1 MGWKAIHRWLGLT
14 VGLLAVVLGITG
26 AFLAV
31 DPVQQAW
38 QAPSAQHD
46 LPVATLVARLSGT
59 VPGAEEIRRL
69 PSGAIVVYSF
79 AGDQPQASYV
89 DPADGRVL
97 GAWQASTLPRWVK
110 NLHRSLLLG
119 DAGRWG
125 AAATALVMGVLC
137 LSALVLLLRRMG
149 GWRRLAGRV
158 RGTLAQRIHV
168 VAGRVVL
175 AVLCLTSLTAL
186 TMSASTLGLV
196 ELDTRAEPEVFSV
209 VGDKPVPSGS
219 QLAAL
224 QGFAVGDLRQ
234 LTLPSPT
241 DPEDTWKIVTAQ
253 GRGWIDRHSGR
264 MLAWQD
270 ATLAQR
276 VYDWALVL
284 HTGEAAWLW
293 AVVLGVSGASVLLFW
308 LSGAIIWWQA
318 RELTPHITGNTPLA
332 QADVLIFVAS
342 EGGSTWGFAQ
352 TLHKALSQGQHR
364 VHTSALENF
373 RTTAATRQVF
383 VLAATY
389 GEGQAPAHASQA
401 LDTIARLDAGTVPV
415 TVLGFGDRQFPAFC
429 AFAVALDHMLRQ
441 RGWPALLPLECLH
454 QQSGQ
459 QFARWGDALAEA
471 LGEQVVLEHVP
482 RVPPVATLTLV
493 ARQDYTGASGQSAS
507 ILRFVWPAG
516 SLGARGGLA
525 RFAAGDLV
533 GIVPPGSGVPRYY
546 SLASG
551 SEDGFLE
558 ICVRQMPGGLC
569 STHLLGLKTGEAI
582 SAFIRPNPGFALP
595 RGRRPVLLIGAGTG
609 VAPLAGFIRRN
620 DRHRP
625 MHLYF
630 GGRDPA
636 RDFYFGPEL
645 QGWLGDGRLA
655 TLQTV
660 FSRIPDGGGYVQ
672 DALRRDAERV
682 RELVAQGAIVR
693 VCGSR
698 AMASGVA
705 ESLDVLLA
713 PLHLSVA
720 QAEGQGALCRR
731 CLLTPQPPSNAPACT
746 VPRWAHA
753 GPPASTPTASSTCPP
768 CSTTSQR
775 RCSWWT
781 SRCRP
786 GRRRAIWCA

>member
-14 VGLLAVVLGITG
+14 VGTLAVVLGVTG
-26 AFLAV
+26 AILAI

-38 QAPSAQHD
+38 QAPAAPGD
-46 LPVATLVARLSGT
+46 LPVATLVERVTRT
-59 VPGAEEIRRL
+59 VPGAGEIRHQ
-69 PSGAIVVYSF
+69 PSGAIVVFSF

-97 GAWQASTLPRWVK
+97 GAWQPSALPRWVK

-125 AAATALVMGVLC
+125 AAGIALAMGLLC
-137 LSALVLLLRRMG
+137 VSALVLLLRRMG
-149 GWRRLAGRV
+149 GWRRLAARV
-158 RGTLAQRIHV
+158 RGSLAQRIHV

-196 ELDTRAEPEVFSV
+196 KLDTRIEPEVLSV
-209 VGDKPVPSGS
+209 VTGKPDLPGA
-219 QLAAL
+219 QFATL
-224 QGFAVGDLRQ
+224 QGLAVQDLRK
-234 LTLPSPT
+234 LNLPDAT
-241 DPEDTWKIVTAQ
+241 DPEDTWKVATAQ
-253 GRGWIDRHSGR
+253 GQGWIDRYSGQ

-276 VYDWALVL
+276 VYDLAVVL
-284 HTGEAAWLW
+284 HTGEAAWPW
-293 AVVLGVSGASVLLFW
+293 AVVLGLVGASVLLFW
-308 LSGAIIWWQA
+308 LSGVVIWWQA
-318 RELTPHITGNTPLA
+318 RRQAPHITGNTPLA

-352 TLHKALSQGQHR
+352 TLQDALSQGGYR

-389 GEGQAPAHASQA
+389 GEGQAPTHASHA
-401 LDTIARLDAGTVPV
+401 LEHIAKLNASAVPV

-429 AFAVALDHMLRQ
+429 AFAEALDQTLRAQ
-441 RGWPALLPLECLH
+441 GWSALLPLECIH

-459 QFARWGDALAEA
+459 QFARWGVALAQA
-471 LGEQVVLEHVP
+471 LNEPLALEHVP
-482 RVPPVATLTLV
+482 RVPPTAALTLI
-493 ARQDYTGASGQSAS
+493 ARQDYPGVTGQSTA
-507 ILRFVWPAG
+507 ILRFAWPAQD
-516 SLGARGGLA
+516 LGTRLRGHGLA

-533 GIVPPGSGVPRYY
+533 GIVPPGSAVPRYY

-551 SEDGFLE
+551 WEDGFLE

-569 STHLLGLKTGEAI
+569 STHLLGLQKGDCI
-582 SAFIRPNPGFALP
+582 NAFIRSNPGFALP
-595 RGRRPVLLIGAGTG
+595 RTRRPVLLIGAGTG

-620 DRHRP
+620 DRRTP

-636 RDFYFGPEL
+636 RDFYFGPEI
-645 QGWLGDGRLA
+645 QRWLGEGRLA

-660 FSRIPDGGGYVQ
+660 FSRVPDGGGYVQ
-672 DALRRDAERV
+672 DALRRDAESLRG
-682 RELVAQGAIVR
+682 LLAQDAIVR

-698 AMASGVA
+698 AMARDVA
-705 ESLDVLLA
+705 ETLDVVLA
-713 PLHLSVA
+713 PLQLSVSKLKA
-720 QAEGQGALCRR
+720 KERYAED
-731 CLLTPQPPSNAPACT
+731 
-746 VPRWAHA
+746 VF
-753 GPPASTPTASSTCPP
+753 
-768 CSTTSQR
+768 
-775 RCSWWT
+775 
-781 SRCRP
+781 
-786 GRRRAIWCA
+786 